1 MRNPRA
7 AVTSLGLALVL
18 LLAST
23 PGAAGILDATW
34 TAPTTHT
41 DGTPLTDLA
50 SYRVYYGTSG
60 SPCPGSSW
68 MPVASPTA
76 SPSVG
81 QRVSVRLT
89 GLTTGAS
96 YNVAVSAI
104 DAGGVESPCSNFAS
118 AVSRFELAVSPTGS
132 VSFGTVTVGSF
143 AEQSFTVSNTSG
155 GTISGSASVGA
166 PFSVVSGTPFTL
178 AGQGT
183 TQTVRVRFTPT
194 VATTVSTT
202 LTFAAAGG
210 TLSTILTGIGAAAT
224 PPPQTDTTPPTVAV
238 TAPVAGNTAKSTVT
252 ISASAS
258 DNVGVAGV
266 QFQLDGVKLG
276 AEVTT
281 QPYTVA
287 WNTTAAADGTHV
299 LTAVARD
306 AAGNLATSVGVSVR
320 VANAA
325 VADATAPT
333 ISGITTTSIT
343 ASGAVIGWTTN
354 EPSDTQVEYGP
365 TKSYGNQA
373 PLNATLQTAHTQT
386 IGGLRPG
393 TWYHFRV
400 RSRDAA
406 GNLSVSKDFRFKTS
420 R

>member
-60 SPCPGSSW
+60 SPCAGSAW
-68 MPVASPTA
+68 TPVSSPTSSPTA
-76 SPSVG
+76 G
-81 QRVSVRLT
+81 QRVSARLS

-104 DAGGVESPCSNFAS
+104 DAAGNESPCSNIAS
-118 AVSRFELAVSPTGS
+118 AVSRSEFAVSPAGS
-132 VSFGTVTVGSF
+132 VSFGTVTVGSY

-194 VATTVSTT
+194 AATTVSTT

-210 TLSTILTGIGAAAT
+210 TLSTIVTGVGAAAT

-238 TAPVAGNTAKSTVT
+238 TAPVSGNTVKSTVT

-306 AAGNLATSVGVSVR
+306 AAGNLATSVRVSVS

-325 VADATAPT
+325 VADVTAPT
-333 ISGITTTSIT
+333 ISQITTAVT
-343 ASGAVIGWTTN
+343 AAGAVIGWTTN
-354 EPSDTQVEYGP
+354 EPSDTQVEYGL
-365 TKSYGNQA
+365 TKSYGAQA
-373 PLNATLQTAHTQT
+373 PLNAALQTSHTQT

>member
-60 SPCPGSSW
+60 SPCAGSAW
-68 MPVASPTA
+68 TPVSSPTSSPTA
-76 SPSVG
+76 G
-81 QRVSVRLT
+81 QRVSARLS

-104 DAGGVESPCSNFAS
+104 DAAGNESPCSNIAS
-118 AVSRFELAVSPTGS
+118 AVSRSEFAVSPAGS
-132 VSFGTVTVGSF
+132 VSVGTVTVGSY

-194 VATTVSTT
+194 AATTVSTT

-210 TLSTILTGIGAAAT
+210 TLSTILTGVGAAAT

-238 TAPVAGNTAKSTVT
+238 TAPVSGNTVKSTVT

-306 AAGNLATSVGVSVR
+306 AAGNLATSVRVSVS

-325 VADATAPT
+325 VADVTAPT
-333 ISGITTTSIT
+333 ISQITTAVT
-343 ASGAVIGWTTN
+343 AAGAVIGWTTN
-354 EPSDTQVEYGP
+354 EPSDTQVEYGL
-365 TKSYGNQA
+365 TKSYGAQA
-373 PLNATLQTAHTQT
+373 PLNAALQTSHTQT

>member
-34 TAPTTHT
+34 TVPTTHT

-60 SPCPGSSW
+60 SPCAGSAW
-68 MPVASPTA
+68 TPVSSPTSSPTA
-76 SPSVG
+76 G
-81 QRVSVRLT
+81 QRVSARLS

-104 DAGGVESPCSNFAS
+104 DAAGNESPCSNVAS
-118 AVSRFELAVSPTGS
+118 AVSRSELAVSPAGS

-155 GTISGSASVGA
+155 GTIAGSASVGA

-183 TQTVRVRFTPT
+183 TQTVRVRFSPT

-210 TLSTILTGIGAAAT
+210 TLATILTGVGAAAT
-224 PPPQTDTTPPTVAV
+224 PPPQTDATPPTVAV
-238 TAPVAGNTAKSTVT
+238 TAPVSGNTVKSTVT
-252 ISASAS
+252 ISASAG

-306 AAGNLATSVGVSVR
+306 AAGNVATSVGVSVS

-325 VADATAPT
+325 VADTTAPT
-333 ISGITTTSIT
+333 ISGITTSVT

-354 EPSDTQVEYGP
+354 EPGDTQVEYGL
-365 TKSYGNQA
+365 TKSYGAQA
-373 PLNATLQTAHTQT
+373 PLNAALQTSHTQT
-386 IGGLRPG
+386 IGGLKPG

-406 GNLSVSKDFRFKTS
+406 GNLSVSRDFRFKTS

>member
-60 SPCPGSSW
+60 SPCAGSAW
-68 MPVASPTA
+68 TPVSSPTSSPTA
-76 SPSVG
+76 G
-81 QRVSVRLT
+81 QRVSARLS

-104 DAGGVESPCSNFAS
+104 DAAGNESPCSNIAS
-118 AVSRFELAVSPTGS
+118 AVSRSELAVSPAGS

-194 VATTVSTT
+194 AATTVSTT

-210 TLSTILTGIGAAAT
+210 TLSTILTGVGAAAT

-238 TAPVAGNTAKSTVT
+238 TAPVSGNTVKSTVT

-306 AAGNLATSVGVSVR
+306 AAGNLATSVRVSVS

-325 VADATAPT
+325 VADVTAPT
-333 ISGITTTSIT
+333 ISQITTAVT
-343 ASGAVIGWTTN
+343 AAGAVIGWTTN
-354 EPSDTQVEYGP
+354 EPSDTQVEYGL
-365 TKSYGNQA
+365 TKSYGAQA
-373 PLNATLQTAHTQT
+373 PLNAALQTSHTQT

>member
-60 SPCPGSSW
+60 SPCAGSAW
-68 MPVASPTA
+68 TPVSSPTSSPTA
-76 SPSVG
+76 G
-81 QRVSVRLT
+81 QRVSARLS

-104 DAGGVESPCSNFAS
+104 DAAGNESPCSNIAS
-118 AVSRFELAVSPTGS
+118 AVSRSEFAVSPAGS
-132 VSFGTVTVGSF
+132 VSVGTVTVGSY

-178 AGQGT
+178 AGQST

-194 VATTVSTT
+194 AATTVSTT

-210 TLSTILTGIGAAAT
+210 TLSTILTGVGAAAT
-224 PPPQTDTTPPTVAV
+224 PLPQTDTTPPTVAV
-238 TAPVAGNTAKSTVT
+238 TAPVSGNTVKSTVT

-306 AAGNLATSVGVSVR
+306 AAGNLATSVRVSVS

-325 VADATAPT
+325 VADVTAPT
-333 ISGITTTSIT
+333 ISQITTAVT
-343 ASGAVIGWTTN
+343 AAGAVIGWTTN
-354 EPSDTQVEYGP
+354 EPSDTQVEYGL
-365 TKSYGNQA
+365 TKSYGAQA
-373 PLNATLQTAHTQT
+373 PLNAALQTSHTQT

>member
-60 SPCPGSSW
+60 SPCAGSAW
-68 MPVASPTA
+68 TPVSSPTSSPTA
-76 SPSVG
+76 G
-81 QRVSVRLT
+81 QRVSARLS

-104 DAGGVESPCSNFAS
+104 DAAGNESPCSNIAS
-118 AVSRFELAVSPTGS
+118 AVSRSEFAVSPAGS

-194 VATTVSTT
+194 AATTVSTT

-210 TLSTILTGIGAAAT
+210 TLSTILTGVGAAAT

-238 TAPVAGNTAKSTVT
+238 TAPVSGNTVKSTVT

-306 AAGNLATSVGVSVR
+306 AAGNLATSVRVSVS

-325 VADATAPT
+325 VADVTAPT
-333 ISGITTTSIT
+333 ISQITTAVT
-343 ASGAVIGWTTN
+343 AAGAVIGWTTN
-354 EPSDTQVEYGP
+354 EPSDTQVEYGL
-365 TKSYGNQA
+365 TKSYGAQA
-373 PLNATLQTAHTQT
+373 PLNAALQTSHTQT

>member
-18 LLAST
+18 LLAPM

-41 DGTPLTDLA
+41 DGSPLIDLA

-210 TLSTILTGIGAAAT
+210 TLSTILTGIAAAAT

-238 TAPVAGNTAKSTVT
+238 TAPVSGNTVKSTVT

-287 WNTTAAADGTHV
+287 WNTTAAANGTHV

-306 AAGNLATSVGVSVR
+306 ATGNLATSVGVAVS

-333 ISGITTTSIT
+333 ISGITTSVT

-354 EPSDTQVEYGP
+354 EPGDTQVEYGL
-365 TKSYGNQA
+365 TKSYGAQA
-373 PLNATLQTAHTQT
+373 PLNAALQTSHTQT
-386 IGGLRPG
+386 IGGLKPG

>member
-1 MRNPRA
+1 MHRVSRTKIRAATRDANDGGEKSTMRTTNPRST
-7 AVTSLGLALVL
+7 VTSLGLALAL

-34 TAPTTHT
+34 TAPTTNT
-41 DGTPLTDLA
+41 DGSPLTDLA

-60 SPCPGSSW
+60 SPCAGSSW
-68 MPVASPTA
+68 MPVASPTP
-76 SPSVG
+76 SPGAG

-104 DAGGVESPCSNFAS
+104 DAVGTESPCSNVAS
-118 AVSRFELAVSPTGS
+118 AVSRSELAVSPTGS
-132 VSFGTVTVGSF
+132 VSFGTVALGSF
-143 AEQSFTVSNTSG
+143 AEQSFTVSNTTG
-155 GTISGSASVGA
+155 GTISGSASVAA

-178 AGQGT
+178 AGQGA

-210 TLSTILTGIGAAAT
+210 TLATILTGTGAA
-224 PPPQTDTTPPTVAV
+224 
-238 TAPVAGNTAKSTVT
+238 
-252 ISASAS
+252 
-258 DNVGVAGV
+258 
-266 QFQLDGVKLG
+266 
-276 AEVTT
+276 
-281 QPYTVA
+281 
-287 WNTTAAADGTHV
+287 
-299 LTAVARD
+299 
-306 AAGNLATSVGVSVR
+306 
-320 VANAA
+320 AA

-333 ISGITTTSIT
+333 ISGITTSVT

-354 EPSDTQVEYGP
+354 EPSDTQVEYGS
-365 TKSYGNQA
+365 TKSYGSQA
-373 PLNATLQTAHTQT
+373 PLNTSLQTTHMQT
-386 IGGLRPG
+386 IGGLKPN